1 VKLVDVEL
9 VTLLGARYVFPDMPL
24 EEMQALVGHAEAGT
38 PCQSLTI
45 HNISGAVLVIP
56 WRIIDV
62 ISFDGGV
69 RWKRQ

>member
-1 VKLVDVEL
+1 
-9 VTLLGARYVFPDMPL
+9 MPL